1 MSQSS
6 NFVDYVKI
14 CCRSGHG
21 GAGSSHLHRDILT
34 SKGGPDG
41 GDGGRGGHII
51 VKGSSQLWTLLH
63 LKYRKHIIAENGFPG
78 SSGQKSGR
86 TGIDEILEIM
96 GYYDGVGQ
104 TGWDK
109 ETQLKLEALEEKD
122 GFKTIT
128 RTFVSFDGQTKIT
141 SSESSLVIEETKK
154 RLMEI
159 EKEIKAAVKNENY
172 ERAAEL
178 KKEKEQLTKTKKS
191 KK

>member
-1 MSQSS
+1 MIFDWFSTGTWDS
-6 NFVDYVKI
+6 NSEHDWE
-14 CCRSGHG
+14 S
-21 GAGSSHLHRDILT
+21 
-34 SKGGPDG
+34 
-41 GDGGRGGHII
+41 
-51 VKGSSQLWTLLH
+51 
-63 LKYRKHIIAENGFPG
+63 LKKQGTVTEN
-78 SSGQKSGR
+78 
-86 TGIDEILEIM
+86 I
-96 GYYDGVGQ
+96 
-104 TGWDK
+104 
-109 ETQLKLEALEEKD
+109 EEKD

-159 EKEIKAAVKNENY
+159 EKEIKIAVKNENY